1 MWCDGAAFAIG
12 WPIAAST
19 AYLAIPFAR
28 SLSQRIVA
36 AIERP
41 EQLLAGLFDV
51 VFARRLLDT
60 SQGRLKSSVTTD
72 AILRSIIL

>member
-1 MWCDGAAFAIG
+1 
-12 WPIAAST
+12 
-19 AYLAIPFAR
+19 
-28 SLSQRIVA
+28 
-36 AIERP
+36 
-41 EQLLAGLFDV
+41 